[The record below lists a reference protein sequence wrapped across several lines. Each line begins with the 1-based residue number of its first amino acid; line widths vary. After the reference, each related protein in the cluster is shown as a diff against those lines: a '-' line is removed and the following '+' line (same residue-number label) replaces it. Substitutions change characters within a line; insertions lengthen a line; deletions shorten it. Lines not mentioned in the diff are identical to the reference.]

1 MERKNKMITPELLKK
16 ALNDIYSGMTEKER
30 LLSAYQL
37 NYMCD
42 DDRIQNTYCFDNLF
56 DEDNEISVDSC
67 KKLID
72 DILNGKSDCIN
83 LHVIELLVCLC
94 YLDKDDREKIVYH
107 SGINDQL
114 EQYDHYKY
122 LYMEETGQVHTD
134 SETVTHYKELMKGM
148 DKEVKEFYKEGK
160 IAREMV
166 DYYSYYE

>member
-1 MERKNKMITPELLKK
+1 MITPELLKK

-37 NYMCD
+37 NYICE

-72 DILNGKSDCIN
+72 DILNEKSDCIN

-94 YLDKDDREKIVYH
+94 YLNQDDRDKILYY
-107 SGINDQL
+107 SGIQEQL
-114 EQYDHYKY
+114 EEYEHYKY
-122 LYMEETGQVHTD
+122 LYMEKTGQVPTD
-134 SETVTHYKELMKGM
+134 DETVTHYKELI
-148 DKEVKEFYKEGK
+148 KEMSEELKEFYKEGK
-160 IAREMV
+160 IAKEVV
-166 DYYSYYE
+166 DYYEW

>member
-1 MERKNKMITPELLKK
+1 MITPDLLKK

-42 DDRIQNTYCFDNLF
+42 DDRIHNTYCFDNLF

-72 DILNGKSDCIN
+72 DILNEKSDCIN

-94 YLDKDDREKIVYH
+94 YLSQDDREKIVYC
-107 SGINDQL
+107 SGIQDQL
-114 EQYDHYKY
+114 EQYDYCKNMY
-122 LYMEETGQVHTD
+122 TEKTGQVHTD
-134 SETVTHYKELMKGM
+134 SEIVTHYKELMDGM
-148 DKEVKEFYKEGK
+148 GKELKEFYKEGK
-160 IAREMV
+160 IAKEVV
-166 DYYSYYE
+166 DYYYYYE

>member
-1 MERKNKMITPELLKK
+1 MITPELLKK

-37 NYMCD
+37 NYLCD
-42 DDRIQNTYCFDNLF
+42 DDRIQNNYCFDNLF

-72 DILNGKSDCIN
+72 DILNEKSDCIN

-94 YLDKDDREKIVYH
+94 YLNKDDREKIVYC
-107 SGINDQL
+107 SGIQDRL

-122 LYMEETGQVHTD
+122 LYTEKTGQVLTD
-134 SETVTHYKELMKGM
+134 SEIVTHYKELMDGM
-148 DKEVKEFYKEGK
+148 GKELKEFYKEGK
-160 IAREMV
+160 IAKEVV
-166 DYYSYYE
+166 DYYYYYE